1 MHCTLAH
8 ALPVCAGSAV
18 HTPTDAVRVD
28 PGGALLLRDGGVA
41 HLEGIRFP
49 AGDRDHAPDSF
60 RRGAF
65 SALSSLIRGR
75 RLTLTGVAPLEDR
88 YGRIRVQA
96 FNGDNWVQAQLL
108 TRGLARVSIAPD
120 RVDCAAELY
129 EAEAKAR
136 KSHAGLWSSP
146 SYAPRSPAALDRDL
160 GTFQL
165 VEGRVASVSER
176 SGSAWL
182 EFDAPAGSR
191 FAAFIAE
198 DDLRT
203 FRAMGVEPRGYAGR
217 SVRVRGIVQDLSG
230 PAISLAN
237 PIQVEVID

>member
-1 MHCTLAH
+1 
-8 ALPVCAGSAV
+8 
-18 HTPTDAVRVD
+18 
-28 PGGALLLRDGGVA
+28 
-41 HLEGIRFP
+41 
-49 AGDRDHAPDSF
+49 
-60 RRGAF
+60 
-65 SALSSLIRGR
+65 
-75 RLTLTGVAPLEDR
+75 VAPLEDR

-96 FNGDNWVQAQLL
+96 FTGDNWVQAQLL

-217 SVRVRGIVQDLSG
+217 SVRVRGIVQDLLG